1 MLGGEYAGG
10 KGLCGVVFFHDDG
23 CLQND
28 RAGVV
33 AFINEMHGAAGD
45 FCAVVQHG
53 LMGVEAVHP
62 FAAEGGEEGGVD
74 VHDPSGVSRHD
85 GIGDFA
91 HVAGEADQVSL
102 RGAERGKKGFGVSV
116 FPGLRLDRPG
126 DQAHLRRFGKGGR
139 VGLIPDHDGNAPVD
153 LA

>member
-28 RAGVV
+28 RASVV
-33 AFINEMHGAAGD
+33 AFIDEMYGAAGD
-45 FCAVVQHG
+45 FRAVVQHG

-62 FAAEGGEEGGVD
+62 FAAKGGEEGGVD

-91 HVAGEADQVSL
+91 HVASEADQV
-102 RGAERGKKGFGVSV
+102 GPCFAERGKKGFGIGV

-139 VGLIPDHDGNAPVD
+139 VGLIPDYDGNAPVD